1 MRQIA
6 RSIDREAMKKAGYR
20 QINKKRSSLG
30 NRSLFAVRWRDA
42 LKAALSYPPDPAL
55 GGE

>member
-1 MRQIA
+1 MRPSA
-6 RSIDREAMKKAGYR
+6 RSIARETMKKAGYR

-55 GGE
+55 G